1 MSLALS
7 DCPKFTISPTGLSIS
22 EDLSFE
28 EWEGLATNL
37 REAARG
43 VAFVIGDWLIYG
55 ERRFATAVP
64 GKELCRVKSEDYERA
79 IAATGL
85 DRTTLH
91 AYTYVARRVPASL
104 RNQLLSWEHHK
115 TVAKLEP
122 DDQSRWLQLA
132 AKRLEDGQP
141 VSTRRLRK
149 SIQAGRLL
157 ATDEIEVEASDRGIE
172 NHIPFVNRLSAWWSR
187 LEERRWLDNASHEQ
201 RAALKRDLHP
211 LVEIYQQL

>member
-1 MSLALS
+1 MSLSLS

-37 REAARG
+37 CEAARG

-79 IAATGL
+79 IKATGL

-132 AKRLEDGQP
+132 AERLEDGQP

-187 LEERRWLDNASHEQ
+187 LKERRWLDSASREQ